1 MQTESSAKDAG
12 PSSSVSPSGRR
23 STRIARNSLASTA
36 KKGLSPIRTRITREG
51 FHFLF
56 MLTFVLIGAVL
67 RDVNLLV
74 VLAGVLMA
82 MLLLQW
88 RICLRSIVGIRVKRY
103 LPTLA
108 QARVPFEV
116 RLQISNRQRWLGA
129 WLVVVGDRIRR
140 LTSAQHATRA
150 AQSITLVASSVP
162 PSGDVELAY
171 RCHVDRRGKYEFGP
185 IEIST
190 RFPLSL
196 IRSIRKLYVVEEY
209 IVHPPLGEI
218 LPRWRELFDIE
229 RFGARRQHT
238 RAGVAEGEFYGL
250 RGYRPGD
257 SPRWIHWR
265 TTARRN
271 ELVVKQFERQEN
283 HQACI
288 LLDMW
293 LPKQSD
299 VSPEAYAAAEEHVE
313 AAIEFVASVTNM
325 LIGKGQGSVTV
336 GICDNNFTLVHRI
349 QSRNQVTAL
358 LDRLSTAEAT
368 HDSNWDVAAEQIR
381 QVIVSFPHL
390 IVISTRENPAK
401 NSETPESAFVKLL
414 KHTAVTWVDA
424 SKGGLDSYFRRSRT

>member
-1 MQTESSAKDAG
+1 MLLEKTKSDRKSLPGKTNG
-12 PSSSVSPSGRR
+12 SVKL
-23 STRIARNSLASTA
+23 STRSL
-36 KKGLSPIRTRITREG
+36 KQKRDLPQVRCRITREG
-51 FHFLF
+51 YHFLF
-56 MLTFVLIGAVL
+56 MLTFILVGAVL

-88 RICLRSIVGIRVKRY
+88 RICLRSISGLKLERF
-103 LPTLA
+103 LPTVA

-116 RLQISNRQRWLGA
+116 RLHIHSRQRWLGS

-140 LTSAQHATRA
+140 ITSSAASNRSAQA
-150 AQSITLVASSVP
+150 ITLVASNVP
-162 PSGDVELAY
+162 PGGSVALGY
-171 RCHVDRRGKYEFGP
+171 RCLVDRRGKYEFGP

-196 IRSIRKLYVVEEY
+196 IRSSRKQYLAQEY

-238 RAGVAEGEFYGL
+238 RAGVVEGEFYGL

-288 LLDMW
+288 LLDLW
-293 LPKQSD
+293 IPSTD
-299 VSPEAYAAAEEHVE
+299 AVSQDEMTKAEEHVE
-313 AAIEFVASVTNM
+313 VAIEFVASITNM
-325 LIGKGQGSVTV
+325 LIGKGHGSVTV
-336 GICDNNFTLVHRI
+336 GVCDSHFTLAHRI

-358 LDRLSTAEAT
+358 LDRLSVAEAT
-368 HDSNWDVAAEQIR
+368 HGSDWKSAAEQIH
-381 QVIVSFPHL
+381 QVMMSFPHL
-390 IVISTRENPAK
+390 NVVSTRENPA
-401 NSETPESAFVKLL
+401 SHLEAHETAFGNLI
-414 KHTAVTWVDA
+414 KHNAVTWVDV
-424 SKGGLDSYFRRSRT
+424 SHGGLDKYFRRSRL

>member
-1 MQTESSAKDAG
+1 MLLEKNKPNRKQLPSKSNGKAGYASRLFKSKSESSQ
-12 PSSSVSPSGRR
+12 VRC
-23 STRIARNSLASTA
+23 
-36 KKGLSPIRTRITREG
+36 RITREG
-51 FHFLF
+51 YHFLF
-56 MLTFVLIGAVL
+56 MLTFVLVGAVL

-88 RICLRSIVGIRVKRY
+88 RICLRSIVGLNVQRF
-103 LPTLA
+103 LPTIA
-108 QARVPFEV
+108 QARIPFDV
-116 RLQISNRQRWLGA
+116 RLNINSRQRWLGS

-140 LTSAQHATRA
+140 ITSTNAALRS
-150 AQSITLVASSVP
+150 AQSITLVAANVP
-162 PSGDVELAY
+162 PGGTVPLAF

-196 IRSIRKLYVVEEY
+196 IRSSRRLNLVQEY

-229 RFGARRQHT
+229 RFGSRRQHT
-238 RAGVAEGEFYGL
+238 RAGVVEGEFYGL

-293 LPKQSD
+293 IPKTD
-299 VSPEAYAAAEEHVE
+299 AVTPDEMLKAEENVE
-313 AAIEFVASVTNM
+313 AAVEFVASITNM
-325 LIGKGQGSVTV
+325 LVGKGHGSVTV
-336 GICDNNFTLVHRI
+336 GVCDNQFTLAHRI

-358 LDRLSTAEAT
+358 LDRLSVAEAT
-368 HDSNWDVAAEQIR
+368 HGSDWKSAAEQIH
-381 QVIVSFPHL
+381 QVMMSFPHL
-390 IVISTRENPAK
+390 IVVSTRENP
-401 NSETPESAFVKLL
+401 SLHLESHETAFGNLL
-414 KHTAVTWVDA
+414 KHNAVTWVDV
-424 SKGGLDSYFRRSRT
+424 SKGGLDPYFRRSRV